1 MTSAKSFKHHT
12 APLTDEEEAR
22 IQAGIASD
30 PDNPEW
36 TEDEFKRA
44 RPFAEVFPELME
56 SIRRSRGRPI
66 VEVRKQ
72 QVSLRLDPDVIAKFK
87 ATGKGWQ
94 ARVNEILK
102 QAKT

>member
-1 MTSAKSFKHHT
+1 MNVHKPQIP
-12 APLTDEEEAR
+12 PLTDKQEAE
-22 IQAGIASD
+22 IQTKIASD
-30 PDNPEW
+30 PDNPEAR
-36 TEDEFKRA
+36 DEELSRA
-44 RPFAEVFPELME
+44 RPFAEVFPELAE

-72 QVSLRLDPDVIAKFK
+72 QVSLRLDPEVIAKFK

-102 QAKT
+102 QAKL